1 MPTTLEIKLFNE
13 LYEDKEV
20 QIYPANYKGV
30 GVPLPNFD
38 QMLLDALNQKRNIVI
53 SSNTVRTL
61 NYGAGVQFQN
71 CVLTSYCVQHAT
83 SPLDYAIRSRLDA
96 GAYPGVGFRLTPFYD
111 TVIDTLMVDLG
122 FMRTGVV
129 SAHSNSD
136 LIMLPL
142 DVDKLTTYH
151 EINLPMK
158 ISEPGVY
165 GLPSTFRANVTRGT
179 DDEDNGTQNNLSNVK
194 SVTLFFTLF

>member
-13 LYEDKEV
+13 LYEDPAV
-20 QIYPANYKGV
+20 QILP
-30 GVPLPNFD
+30 PNFPSTLIQNFD
-38 QMLLDALNQKRNIVI
+38 NFLTGKSSTVI
-53 SSNTVRTL
+53 SSDTVRTL

-83 SPLDYAIRSRLDA
+83 SPRDYAIRSQINPDD
-96 GAYPGVGFRLTPFYD
+96 YPALGFRTPQIFD
-111 TVIDTLMVDLG
+111 SEIDTLMVDLG

-142 DVDKLTTYH
+142 DVEKATTYH

-165 GLPSTFRANVTRGT
+165 GLPSTFRASVTRGT
-179 DDEDNGTQNNLSNVK
+179 DDQYNGTQYNLQNVK